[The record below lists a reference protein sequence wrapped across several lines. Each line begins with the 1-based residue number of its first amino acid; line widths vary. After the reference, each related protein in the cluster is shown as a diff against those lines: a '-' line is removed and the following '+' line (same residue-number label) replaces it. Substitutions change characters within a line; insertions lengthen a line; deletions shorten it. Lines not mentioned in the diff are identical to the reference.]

1 MFVTHVNHIYIIIQ
15 VETATENEQ
24 RRLED
29 EKNGKIESI
38 QRKCD
43 LEVEK
48 VKDEMERKHRNKIEQ
63 IKTEMS
69 DQHDEVQFL
78 KEVYLVVCT
87 QNDKAYM
94 TCNQKIL

>member
-1 MFVTHVNHIYIIIQ
+1 
-15 VETATENEQ
+15 
-24 RRLED
+24 LED

-48 VKDEMERKHRNKIEQ
+48 VKGEMERKHRNKIEQ

-69 DQHDEVQFL
+69 DQHDEVQLARTGLHKHQL
-78 KEVYLVVCT
+78 KLSV
-87 QNDKAYM
+87 N
-94 TCNQKIL
+94 